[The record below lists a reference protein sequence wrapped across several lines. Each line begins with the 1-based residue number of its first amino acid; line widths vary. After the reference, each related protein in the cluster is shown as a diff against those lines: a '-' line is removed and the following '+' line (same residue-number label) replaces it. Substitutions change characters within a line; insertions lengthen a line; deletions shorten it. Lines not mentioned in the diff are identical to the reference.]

1 MVRSEEEKET
11 YQEQMA
17 MSTTNAMLSGYNQAQ
32 EAAMMV
38 SAFSHVLA
46 RDPTGSAEPP
56 VWQWQ
61 TTGLPYDMP
70 SASAS
75 ASASSST
82 SHLFGGEMNYY
93 HQGHVYH
100 QGIYLDMFI
109 YLSLSINIT

>member
-11 YQEQMA
+11 DQEQMA

-70 SASAS
+70 SSAS
-75 ASASSST
+75 TST
-82 SHLFGGEMNYY
+82 SHLFGGDMNYY

-109 YLSLSINIT
+109 YLSLSIKIT

>member
-11 YQEQMA
+11 DQEQMA

-70 SASAS
+70 SSAS
-75 ASASSST
+75 TST
-82 SHLFGGEMNYY
+82 SHPFGGEMNYY

-100 QGIYLDMFI
+100 QGIYIDMFN
-109 YLSLSINIT
+109 YLSLSIKIT